1 MKFSKTVVSVAL
13 AFSAWPALA
22 APNNDTLRAELSQLV
37 QRLNQLEA
45 ANQRLQARLTE
56 VEEEEKEEKEE
67 AMASRLE
74 DMEIELLSL
83 RKQARAIETVE
94 GISAGAAMTML
105 AQDALTGETNESDSQ
120 LNYRADISVTLPGG
134 EIGDAE
140 GHLFAQFRLGQ
151 GEGLSFTRPGFSS
164 TPSSTAFQLTEG
176 EDAAAILA
184 QAWYQLD
191 VPLNGTREDASQ
203 HLEINFGKIDSFV
216 FFDQN
221 TVADDES
228 SRFLNNAF
236 VHNPLLD
243 SSGAAGVDAY
253 GFSPGARLAYHV
265 DGTAGDGWR
274 VSLGAFGAGEGASFK
289 DSFSQP
295 FVIGQLESGHQYLNG
310 PAGTVCVYA
319 WTNGSATP
327 YANAADSGTERQSG
341 WGLSVDQQVTETL
354 TLFARYG
361 HATQGKVRFNRA
373 ATAGMELNGAAWGRE
388 KDRLGLAGDWLSASN
403 GFQADAPTLDA
414 DSVDGPDFGY
424 APSGPELL
432 AELYYAWHVN
442 DHLELTPDLQWI
454 ARPGA
459 NGAAKDIT
467 VLGLRATM
475 GF

>member
-1 MKFSKTVVSVAL
+1 MKFRKTVVSVAL
-13 AFSAWPALA
+13 ALPAWPVLA
-22 APNNDTLRAELSQLV
+22 APNDDAMRAELSQLV
-37 QRLNQLEA
+37 QRLDQLEA
-45 ANQRLQARLTE
+45 ANRQLQARLAE
-56 VEEEEKEEKEE
+56 VEHEEKGE
-67 AMASRLE
+67 AMGSRLD
-74 DMEIELLSL
+74 DMEIELLTL
-83 RKQARAIETVE
+83 RRQARAIETVE
-94 GISAGAAMTML
+94 GISAGAAMTMV
-105 AQDALTGETNESDSQ
+105 AQNALTGETNESDSQ

-151 GEGLSFTRPGFSS
+151 GEGLSFTSPGFSS
-164 TPSSTAFQLTEG
+164 TPNSTAFQLTEG
-176 EDAAAILA
+176 DDAAAILA

-191 VPLNGTREDASQ
+191 VPLNGAREDASQ
-203 HLEINFGKIDSFV
+203 HLEINFGKIDPFV

-221 TVADDES
+221 TIADDES

-243 SSGAAGVDAY
+243 SGGAAGVDAY

-265 DGTAGDGWR
+265 DGAAGDGWR

-289 DSFSQP
+289 DSFNQP
-295 FVIGQLESGHQYLNG
+295 FVIAQLEAGHSYVDGLTGN
-310 PAGTVCVYA
+310 VRVYA

-327 YANAADSGTERQSG
+327 YANAADSGSERQSG
-341 WGLSVDQQVTETL
+341 WGLSVDQQVAESL

-361 HATQGKVRFNRA
+361 YATRGHVRFNQA
-373 ATAGMELNGAAWGRE
+373 ATAGMELGGAAWGRE
-388 KDRLGLAGDWLSASN
+388 KDRLGLAAGWLGASN
-403 GFQADAPTLDA
+403 GFEIDAPTLDA
-414 DSVDGPDFGY
+414 DGVDGPDFGY
-424 APSGPELL
+424 APSGAELL

-459 NGAAKDIT
+459 NGAAEDLTI
-467 VLGLRATM
+467 LGLRATM

>member
-1 MKFSKTVVSVAL
+1 MKFRKTLISVAL
-13 AFSAWPALA
+13 ALPAWPALA
-22 APNNDTLRAELSQLV
+22 APNDDDLRVELSQLV
-37 QRLNQLEA
+37 QRLDQLEA
-45 ANQRLQARLTE
+45 ANRQLQTRLAE
-56 VEEEEKEEKEE
+56 VEHEEKEE
-67 AMASRLE
+67 AMATRLE

-83 RKQARAIETVE
+83 RKQARAIEMVE
-94 GISAGAAMTML
+94 GISAGAAMTMV
-105 AQDALTGETNESDSQ
+105 AQKALTGETNESDSQ

-140 GHLFAQFRLGQ
+140 GRLFAQFRLGQ
-151 GEGLSFTRPGFSS
+151 GEGLSFVDPGFSS
-164 TPSSTAFQLTEG
+164 TPNSTAFQLSQG
-176 EDAAAILA
+176 DDAAAILA

-191 VPLNGTREDASQ
+191 VPLNEARADASQ
-203 HLEINFGKIDSFV
+203 HLEINFGKIDPFV

-243 SSGAAGVDAY
+243 SGGAVGVDAY
-253 GFSPGARLAYHV
+253 GFTPGGRLAYHA
-265 DGTAGDGWR
+265 DGTAGDWWR

-289 DSFSQP
+289 DSFSQA
-295 FVIGQLESGHQYLNG
+295 FVITQLEAGHQYVDGLMGNYR
-310 PAGTVCVYA
+310 AYA
-319 WTNGSATP
+319 WTNGSAAP

-341 WGLSVDQQVTETL
+341 WGLSVDQQVTETV

-361 HATQGKVRFNRA
+361 YATQGKVRFNQA
-373 ATAGMELNGAAWGRE
+373 ATAGMELSGAAWGRE
-388 KDRLGLAGDWLSASN
+388 KDRLGFAGGWLSASN

-414 DSVDGPDFGY
+414 DGVDGPDFGY
-424 APSGPELL
+424 APSGAERL

-454 ARPGA
+454 SRPGA
-459 NGAAKDIT
+459 NGAAADVT